1 MIQPLWHINLLK
13 GIHIYETVKGHRCPL
28 IGETFG
34 LSPIENLKSI
44 VVKEKTTKGYTYK
57 LLCSSRIGDNDTP
70 IKSTTLHIY
79 KDGKFCDCIVLS
91 LDFIFEVEHFAKF
104 IVSEDKIII
113 DRYEIN
119 TLLYDEDSGDIIG
132 DKERPDTTS
141 LSQCI

>member
-1 MIQPLWHINLLK
+1 MSFDWRNIWH
-13 GIHIYETVKGHRCPL
+13 
-28 IGETFG
+28 
-34 LSPIENLKSI
+34 SPIENLKSI

-113 DRYEIN
+113 NRYEIN
-119 TLLYDEDSGDIIG
+119 TVLYDEDSGDIIG
-132 DKERPDTTS
+132 EKERPDTTS